1 MRREEIHGNCKLER
15 EAMNI
20 LEVNEIT
27 AGYGSMDV
35 LFAVS
40 TEIEEKGLVAVIGP
54 NGAGKSTLLKAIIGA
69 VRAKNGAIIFKEKEI
84 TDWPIEK
91 IVKAGLGWVPQD
103 DHIFSTL
110 SVAENLDV
118 GAYSRPGEYEKG
130 IERVWSFFPQL
141 KDRMNQTAGDLSG
154 GQQQMVAVGR
164 GLMSDPD
171 LLLLDEPTAGL
182 APNLIQMMYKKIGEI
197 NESGVTVLLVAQ
209 SLETFKA
216 SKRGYLLS
224 SGEIKYSGMTEKLL
238 GNEEVKD
245 LYFGG

>member
-1 MRREEIHGNCKLER
+1 
-15 EAMNI
+15 MNI
-20 LEVNEIT
+20 LEVKDIT
-27 AGYGSMDV
+27 SGYGGMDV
-35 LFAVS
+35 LFGVS
-40 TEIEEKGLVAVIGP
+40 TEIEEEGLVAVIGP
-54 NGAGKSTLLKAIIGA
+54 NGAGKSTLLKTIIGA
-69 VRAKNGAIIFKEKEI
+69 VRAKSGEI
-84 TDWPIEK
+84 TFKDQEVTNWPIEK
-91 IVKAGLGWVPQD
+91 IIQSGLSWVPQD
-103 DHIFSTL
+103 NHIFPTL

-118 GAYSRPGEYEKG
+118 GAYSCQGGYRNR

-141 KDRMNQTAGDLSG
+141 KDRMDQTAGDLSG

-164 GLMSDPD
+164 GLMSEPD

-197 NESGVTVLLVAQ
+197 NKSGVTVLLVAQ

-224 SGEIKYSGMTEKLL
+224 SGEIKYSGTTEELL
-238 GNEEVKD
+238 GNEEVRD